1 MTELNEALLMINDSY
16 TSEVANEI
24 FDGILSY
31 FNITKKEETQMETKP
46 TQPITTPTQE
56 VSEWAKTAQKFV
68 IDNKISSGSDPKKYM
83 TREECWVMME
93 RMYKLLKK

>member
-1 MTELNEALLMINDSY
+1 MESTLN
-16 TSEVANEI
+16 
-24 FDGILSY
+24 Y
-31 FNITKKEETQMETKP
+31 FKITKLTEVLPVDKP
-46 TQPITTPTQE
+46 TQPITTATQE

-68 IDNKISSGSDPKKYM
+68 IDNKISSGTNPKESI